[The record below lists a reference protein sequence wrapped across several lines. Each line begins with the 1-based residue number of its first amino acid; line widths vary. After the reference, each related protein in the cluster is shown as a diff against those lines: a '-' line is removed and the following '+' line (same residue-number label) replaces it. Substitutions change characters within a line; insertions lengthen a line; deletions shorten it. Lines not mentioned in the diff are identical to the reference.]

1 MSEGWRDAARIANK
15 EWCKKA
21 ADELLHTL
29 ATALEEILEEY
40 KDGEETLA
48 ELLDFYI
55 EDLEERLTD
64 EAERDKQDALVKIL
78 EDWENGKLPMTFGA
92 GGPPW
97 ALNSGRSSYFAPSLL
112 GARGVVHASPLAGAG
127 GVGQAPPLVD
137 AVGVGQGPPLVG
149 AGRVGQGP
157 PLLGAGGVGQAA
169 PRLVAGGTCVGNG
182 AVGGLSSALNSGR
195 SSCFAPSDAGGS
207 CPD

>member
-1 MSEGWRDAARIANK
+1 MVDTPLLLNFACHLRDRAIFSSHPRGQKLTLSEGWRDAARIANK
-15 EWCKKA
+15 RWCKKA

-40 KDGEETLA
+40 EDGEETLA

-64 EAERDKQDALVKIL
+64 EAERDERDALVKIL

-92 GGPPW
+92 GGPSW

-112 GARGVVHASPLAGAG
+112 GARGVSHAPPLVGAG
-127 GVGQAPPLVD
+127 GDGHAPPLVD
-137 AVGVGQGPPLVG
+137 AVGSAMCHLCQVREGS
-149 AGRVGQGP
+149 AWH
-157 PLLGAGGVGQAA
+157 LLWSV
-169 PRLVAGGTCVGNG
+169 R
-182 AVGGLSSALNSGR
+182 
-195 SSCFAPSDAGGS
+195 
-207 CPD
+207 